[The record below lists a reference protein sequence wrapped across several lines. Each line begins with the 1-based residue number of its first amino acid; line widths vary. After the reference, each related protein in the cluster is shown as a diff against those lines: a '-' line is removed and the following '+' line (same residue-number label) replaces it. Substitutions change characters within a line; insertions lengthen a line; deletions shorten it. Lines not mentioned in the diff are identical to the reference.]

1 MIGGK
6 VNRVVTRKNIN
17 KKELQKIEASKYYP
31 LIHDKYN
38 NEKIEQDVILSLI
51 AQILSSEFQTIDY
64 YNQQNNGLIINVI
77 PDIVSEEVCRFVML
91 I

>member
-1 MIGGK
+1 MIGGR

-17 KKELQKIEASKYYP
+17 KKELQKIESSEYYP
-31 LIHDKYN
+31 LIHAKYN
-38 NEKIEQDVILSLI
+38 NEKIEKDIIFGLL

-64 YNQQNNGLIINVI
+64 YNQEYNAIPINII
-77 PDIVSEEVCRFVML
+77 PDIVAEEVCRFIML